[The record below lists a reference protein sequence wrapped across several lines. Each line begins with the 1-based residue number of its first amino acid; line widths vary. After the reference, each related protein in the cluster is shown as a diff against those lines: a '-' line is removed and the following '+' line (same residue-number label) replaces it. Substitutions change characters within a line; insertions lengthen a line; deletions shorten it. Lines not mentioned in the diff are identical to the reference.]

1 MAPETRNERI
11 AVRVPASVKAK
22 VMRAAEME
30 GRSTS
35 DLLIEYMRRATD
47 EIFARNRHIALANA
61 DWDVFTDALA
71 KPPEPGSALTH
82 AATVIA
88 RALRRLTSLH
98 HCQIP
103 LQRPLQRVVHCNWE
117 VCEMATAQHDYPDI
131 ASNNRAFAERV
142 ACTR

>member
-88 RALRRLTSLH
+88 RATAANVAPSLSNS
-98 HCQIP
+98 P
-103 LQRPLQRVVHCNWE
+103 PTPVATRSTLQLGGL
-117 VCEMATAQHDYPDI
+117 
-131 ASNNRAFAERV
+131 
-142 ACTR
+142 